1 MFRGLSGTARRWR
14 SAAVGGRGMEERM
27 KVPRRTDGTAATTTT
42 TTTWSTSWLTR
53 QSISGAK
60 QTAVVHQTIYHLTTR
75 GVHTRT
81 PGLNIRERAHN
92 NINIVAVDL
101 SPLPQEQFASPN
113 SLAPGGRAKPPHFPV
128 KLSSGCFQSLTLLTS
143 RKANVS
149 WSMTSQITCYA
160 DCAKIVTKLFDILCQ
175 HS

>member
-101 SPLPQEQFASPN
+101 SPLPRNN
-113 SLAPGGRAKPPHFPV
+113 SHPPIAWRQV
-128 KLSSGCFQSLTLLTS
+128 GEQSLPTS
-143 RKANVS
+143 RWNWVQGVS
-149 WSMTSQITCYA
+149 SRWRYWHHEKQMYRE
-160 DCAKIVTKLFDILCQ
+160 VWHLR
-175 HS
+175 